1 MAPTNLFLESLGNCF
16 RMKESR
22 FEIGGNPVVTGTLVA
37 NATAKLKVMYQIC
50 SKLSV
55 RIVCQFLS

>member
-1 MAPTNLFLESLGNCF
+1 
-16 RMKESR
+16 MKESR